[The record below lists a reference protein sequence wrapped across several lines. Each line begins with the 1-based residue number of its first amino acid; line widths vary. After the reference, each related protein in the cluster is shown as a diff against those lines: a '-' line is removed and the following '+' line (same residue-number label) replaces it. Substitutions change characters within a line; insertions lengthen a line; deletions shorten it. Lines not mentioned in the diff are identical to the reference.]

1 MSHEQRVKFTQVS
14 LFSVLLSGR
23 YDGVISLAEVK
34 RIGDMSI
41 ATMDRLDGEMQMID
55 GVVYQ
60 ASSDGHVYQPGDDA
74 TIPFGT
80 ICNFRAEQS
89 LRLEN
94 IPTYE
99 LFEEQLGKICPQ
111 ENFPLAIR
119 FTGNFRRMKVRTV
132 GRQEKDGLGLADA
145 AKNEAVF
152 DLSDTS
158 GDLVGFRLPG
168 YVNGVNAPGW
178 HLHYVDTARQRGGHV
193 VNFTLLNGELRYCYA
208 DDFQIRLPD
217 KSVFAGL
224 DLARDWSKELKRAEA
239 ER

>member
-1 MSHEQRVKFTQVS
+1 MAQRTRFTQVS

-23 YDGVISLAEVK
+23 YDGVITLAELK
-34 RIGDMSI
+34 KLGSMSI

-60 ASSDGHVYQPGDDA
+60 ACADGHVYRPGDDA

-80 ICNFRAEQS
+80 VAEFHAERKI
-89 LRLEN
+89 RLAE
-94 IPTYE
+94 IPSYE
-99 LFEEQLGKICPQ
+99 LFEAYMAECAPR
-111 ENFPLAIR
+111 ENLPLAIR

-132 GRQEKDGLGLADA
+132 GRQEHDGLGLADA

-152 DLSDTS
+152 DLADCS

-178 HLHYVDTARQRGGHV
+178 HLHFVDAERQHGGHV
-193 VNFTLLNGELRYCYA
+193 VNFFLRDGELQLCRA
-208 DDFQIRLPD
+208 DDFQIRLPAPEVLD
-217 KSVFAGL
+217 GL
-224 DLARDWSKELKRAEA
+224 DLSRDWSRELKRAEA

>member
-1 MSHEQRVKFTQVS
+1 MSNEQRVKFTQVS

-34 RIGDMSI
+34 RIGNMSI

-60 ASSDGHVYQPGDDA
+60 ACSDGRVYRPGDNA

-80 ICNFRAEQS
+80 ICNFRAEKS
-89 LRLEN
+89 LPLEN

-111 ENFPLAIR
+111 ENFPLAVR
-119 FTGNFRRMKVRTV
+119 FTGSFRRMKVRTV
-132 GRQEKDGLGLADA
+132 GRQEKDGLGLAEA

-152 DLSDTS
+152 DLADTS

-168 YVNGVNAPGW
+168 YVSGVNAPGW
-178 HLHYVDTARQRGGHV
+178 HLHFVDAERRHGGHV
-193 VNFTLLNGELRYCYA
+193 VNFSLLTGILHFCYA
-208 DDFQIRLPD
+208 EDFQIRLPGR
-217 KSVFAGL
+217 SVFAGL

>member
-1 MSHEQRVKFTQVS
+1 MSHGQRVKFTQVS

-41 ATMDRLDGEMQMID
+41 ATMDRLDGEMQMIG

-60 ASSDGHVYQPGDDA
+60 ACSDGHVYQPDDNA

-89 LRLEN
+89 LKLAN

-99 LFEEQLGKICPQ
+99 LFEEHLGKICPQ
-111 ENFPLAIR
+111 ENFPLAIH

-132 GRQEKDGLGLADA
+132 A
-145 AKNEAVF
+145 
-152 DLSDTS
+152 
-158 GDLVGFRLPG
+158 
-168 YVNGVNAPGW
+168 
-178 HLHYVDTARQRGGHV
+178 
-193 VNFTLLNGELRYCYA
+193 
-208 DDFQIRLPD
+208 
-217 KSVFAGL
+217 
-224 DLARDWSKELKRAEA
+224 
-239 ER
+239 